1 MLKNAAYC
9 AIFTLLAGCA
19 ATNSELQNAG
29 ANDALQADK
38 VRQRAQA
45 IPNLAAAQRQEQ
57 AALAQQA
64 AADQLMVNIE
74 SLCMPKFLVNKCI
87 DDARTNR
94 NAAWDAAQ
102 IDLTAARL
110 HIRTLEANQRR
121 VELAQKLAAYTAE
134 EKANAPIRAANQA
147 EFAAKQAAFAQR
159 QAEYAAEQIA
169 LAPERAAN
177 VSAFEAR
184 RLKILEIQKKREAD
198 NKKRVEDAA
207 AKKP

>member
-87 DDARTNR
+87 DDARTKR

-121 VELAQKLAAYTAE
+121 VELAQKLAAYIAE